1 MKLADLVL
9 PVCVVCGAFADGHG
23 DEGTSAEIVY
33 QWNIV
38 EYEWPNDTL
47 KQQEIENKA
56 YIPQNS
62 AINGIKLYKGKVYVT
77 VPRLK
82 PGVPSTLNVIIKAPA
97 GSNGSSHLLRPFPN
111 WEMQK
116 LGNCEA
122 LQRVQSME
130 IDPNTGYMWIV
141 DTGYISKMEDVDVQP
156 VDSCPAKII
165 IYDLNTNQEVNRYV
179 FPRMVIGFGLF
190 YLNDIVLGYS
200 ENVARYAFLSDTL
213 DYKLVV
219 YDYKENT
226 SYAYSHSNM
235 RADEQYI
242 NITISNLTLTG
253 IITGI
258 NGIAMSPDFKY
269 IYYSSVAGVGLHQ
282 IETSVLTSANGN
294 SAAFA
299 AAVRTIG
306 EKVSPGDGMAYGAK
320 NNLYYSALGP
330 NAIFK
335 WDISKDLGS
344 SGDFN
349 AVPLIS
355 QSELVSDPRMQW
367 VDTLALDD
375 NGYLWFTTSRLN
387 KFFSSEGIVHHE
399 PNFFIWKIF
408 VDDVHYLK
416 GRQDVPTLG
425 SQKTLASC
433 FALII
438 CACLQ
443 RFLTLT

>member
-1 MKLADLVL
+1 MKLALLFMLGVF
-9 PVCVVCGAFADGHG
+9 CGASADDHKNGG
-23 DEGTSAEIVY
+23 KSPDIVY

-38 EYEWPNDTL
+38 EYEWPNDTY
-47 KQQEIENKA
+47 KQQQINNTN
-56 YIPQNS
+56 YIPKNS
-62 AINGIKLYKGKVYVT
+62 AINGIKLYNGTVYVT

-82 PGVPSTLNVIIKAPA
+82 PGVPSTLNVIIDAPE

-111 WEMQK
+111 WDMQE
-116 LGNCEA
+116 LGNCAA

-141 DTGYISKMEDVDVQP
+141 DTGYIAKMQDVGVQP

-165 IYDLNTNQEVNRYV
+165 IFDLNKHEEVHRYI
-179 FPRMVIGFGLF
+179 FPRLTVGYGLF

-200 ENVARYAFLSDTL
+200 ENVARYAFMSDTL

-219 YDYKENT
+219 YDYKEDI

-235 RADEQYI
+235 RADEKYI
-242 NITISNLTLTG
+242 NITISNMTLTG

-269 IYYSSVAGVGLHQ
+269 VYYSSVAGVGLHQ
-282 IETSVLTSANGN
+282 IETSVLTSARGN

-306 EKVSPGDGMAYGAK
+306 EKVSPGDGMTYGSNDK
-320 NNLYYSALGP
+320 LYYSALGP
-330 NAIFK
+330 NAIYE

-344 SGDFN
+344 SLDFN
-349 AVPLIS
+349 TVPLIS

-375 NGYLWFTTSRLN
+375 NGFLWYTTSRLN
-387 KFFSSEGIVHHE
+387 KFFSSDGIVHHE
-399 PNFFIWKIF
+399 PNFFIWKIY
-408 VDDVHYLK
+408 VGDEHYLSVK
-416 GRQDVPTLG
+416 QDIPI
-425 SQKTLASC
+425 LAGQSNVASIFITTFC
-433 FALII
+433 VVSAFVL
-438 CACLQ
+438 L
-443 RFLTLT
+443 L